1 MRTAALLAL
10 LFALRL
16 AVVSPSQWMQ
26 HLWQGKPYWF
36 NPSTRETRW
45 DRPSDLYPSQ
55 PQQRQQQ
62 QGSSAAAYSSAADGG
77 VERKYL
83 RPSRSSRQ
91 TAQTSSASSTTS
103 SVPSGASPSELPS
116 KKSIVVDALKTADR
130 RIDEMQTALDEMERN
145 LVRERRLRIETEDN
159 STALTEEL
167 TQSLRELEED
177 YFELKR
183 QLTVEKAKAAQ
194 LEARV
199 KSSSK
204 DKEELRGRIQVL
216 EANKRRTDSLPQHIF
231 MRLFGGLVGVSSS
244 SSSSS
249 SSAGKKG
256 GTPTTSSASASG
268 SGSVGKASSRT
279 LAVMKAN
286 MSALVE
292 SVKSKEQII
301 RDLALQINE
310 YQEEGERRKG
320 SYDEL
325 RRKVSVVLA
334 DRERLLDMVETLSA
348 NTCDMAVKMSLLQ
361 RFCSAL
367 QSELSLQR
375 AALALPS
382 SLRTE
387 HGAVNASAR
396 GSAAESPQHQQQAQV
411 QEQASVQEAAT
422 AGTEAKSGARGEIAE
437 REATIIYVEE
447 PEQKVAV
454 GEDAKQEQ
462 EKEEIKD
469 ETSLA
474 EVVSEDIEMREEPT
488 VDAVAPAVEEV
499 QQDEADNEVQKE
511 DETTTAD
518 LSPQPSPKVVHDDPD
533 PEALLP
539 ASPQQEE

>member
-1 MRTAALLAL
+1 
-10 LFALRL
+10 
-16 AVVSPSQWMQ
+16 
-26 HLWQGKPYWF
+26 
-36 NPSTRETRW
+36 
-45 DRPSDLYPSQ
+45 
-55 PQQRQQQ
+55 
-62 QGSSAAAYSSAADGG
+62 
-77 VERKYL
+77 
-83 RPSRSSRQ
+83 
-91 TAQTSSASSTTS
+91 
-103 SVPSGASPSELPS
+103 
-116 KKSIVVDALKTADR
+116 
-130 RIDEMQTALDEMERN
+130 
-145 LVRERRLRIETEDN
+145 
-159 STALTEEL
+159 
-167 TQSLRELEED
+167 
-177 YFELKR
+177 
-183 QLTVEKAKAAQ
+183 
-194 LEARV
+194 
-199 KSSSK
+199 
-204 DKEELRGRIQVL
+204 
-216 EANKRRTDSLPQHIF
+216 
-231 MRLFGGLVGVSSS
+231 
-244 SSSSS
+244 
-249 SSAGKKG
+249 
-256 GTPTTSSASASG
+256 
-268 SGSVGKASSRT
+268 
-279 LAVMKAN
+279 MKAN

-301 RDLALQINE
+301 RDLALQIKE

-411 QEQASVQEAAT
+411 QEQVQEQASVQEAAT

-454 GEDAKQEQ
+454 GEDAQQEQTWQEQ

-474 EVVSEDIEMREEPT
+474 EVVSEDIEIREEPT

-499 QQDEADNEVQKE
+499 QQDEAENEVQKE

-518 LSPQPSPKVVHDDPD
+518 LSPQPSPQVVHDDPD